1 MPICNRRSEQVMDT
15 KMYAAPDTPGADQA
29 NAAFDPARLAQD
41 KSSRIASI
49 AGLILTLATVAM
61 IVVAARQLSLETIM
75 AMLPTKPVFWIG
87 FALLYMLIPLSEW
100 VIFHRLWGIP
110 ASGMVALTRKY
121 VANEVVLGYLGEA
134 KFYTWARQ
142 HVRLETA
149 PFGAIKDVAIL
160 SAMVGNLV
168 TLALLIA
175 AWPLLRTSEIG
186 LDLRS
191 TMMSLA
197 VVLGS
202 SIVILVLRRKLFSL
216 PRHELQF
223 ISLVHLVRVVA
234 GLILT
239 AYVWNLA
246 LPGLDNSAWLLL
258 ATLRMLVT
266 RLPLIANKD
275 LVFATLAMFTLGDV
289 PNLAPMLAM
298 FAALI
303 LAAHVV
309 VGSLTTLSEFVT
321 SRHNLATAL
330 RKSK

>member
-1 MPICNRRSEQVMDT
+1 MDSKGFSQGPST
-15 KMYAAPDTPGADQA
+15 LQQNVAE
-29 NAAFDPARLAQD
+29 FDPTSLSEDR
-41 KSSRIASI
+41 SSRIASVV
-49 AGLILTLATVAM
+49 GLVLTLATIAM
-61 IVVAARQLSLETIM
+61 IIVAARELSLQAIM
-75 AMLPTKPVFWIG
+75 AMLPTRPLFWIA

-110 ASGMVALTRKY
+110 ASGIVALTRKY

-142 HVRLETA
+142 NVRLETA

-168 TLALLIA
+168 TLVLLALV
-175 AWPLLRTSEIG
+175 WPLLRTSAIG

-191 TMMSLA
+191 TMLSLA

-202 SIVILVLRRKLFSL
+202 SILILVLRSKLFSL
-216 PRHELQF
+216 PRADLKF

-234 GLILT
+234 FVLLT
-239 AYVWNLA
+239 AFVWHLA
-246 LPGLDNSAWLLL
+246 LPGLDSSAWLLL

-275 LVFATLAMFTLGDV
+275 LVFATLAMFTLGNV
-289 PNLAPMLAM
+289 PHLAPMLAM
-298 FAALI
+298 IAALI
-303 LAAHVV
+303 LASHIV
-309 VGSLTTLSEFVT
+309 VGSLTALSELVFSKRSFTV
-321 SRHNLATAL
+321 SL
-330 RKSK
+330 RKDG

>member
-1 MPICNRRSEQVMDT
+1 MET
-15 KMYAAPDTPGADQA
+15 KAFSQGSPTLQQDAAE
-29 NAAFDPARLAQD
+29 FDPASLNDD
-41 KSSRIASI
+41 KSSRIARLV
-49 AGLILTLATVAM
+49 GLVLTLATIAM
-61 IVVAARQLSLETIM
+61 IIAAARELSVQSIM
-75 AMLPTKPVFWIG
+75 AMLPTRPIFWIA

-110 ASGMVALTRKY
+110 ASGIVALTRKY

-142 HVRLETA
+142 NVRLETA

-160 SAMVGNLV
+160 SAIVGNLV
-168 TLALLIA
+168 TLALLVM
-175 AWPLLRTSEIG
+175 AWPLLRTSSIG

-191 TMMSLA
+191 TMLSLA

-202 SIVILVLRRKLFSL
+202 SILILVLRRKLFSL
-216 PRHELQF
+216 PRTELKF

-234 GLILT
+234 FVLLT
-239 AYVWNLA
+239 AFVWYLA
-246 LPGLDNSAWLLL
+246 LPGLDSSDWLLL

-298 FAALI
+298 IAALI
-303 LAAHVV
+303 IAAHIV
-309 VGSLTTLSEFVT
+309 VGSLAALSELVSSKDRFAA
-321 SRHNLATAL
+321 SL
-330 RKSK
+330 RKDG

>member
-1 MPICNRRSEQVMDT
+1 MHT
-15 KMYAAPDTPGADQA
+15 KLSGQ
-29 NAAFDPARLAQD
+29 NAAGTDQPAAEFDPASLTED

-49 AGLILTLATVAM
+49 VGLILTIATVAM
-61 IVVAARQLSLETIM
+61 IIVAADQLSLETIM
-75 AMLPTKPVFWIG
+75 AMLPTQPLFWIA

-100 VIFHRLWGIP
+100 FIFHRLWGIP
-110 ASGMVALTRKY
+110 ASGIVALTRKY
-121 VANEVVLGYLGEA
+121 VANEIVLGYLGEA

-160 SAMVGNLV
+160 STMVGNLV

-175 AWPLLRTSEIG
+175 AWPLLKSSEIG

-191 TMMSLA
+191 TVLSLS

-216 PRHELQF
+216 PRSELQF
-223 ISLVHLVRVVA
+223 ISLVHLARVV
-234 GLILT
+234 GSLLLT
-239 AYVWNLA
+239 AYVWHLA
-246 LPGLDNSAWLLL
+246 LPGVDSTAWLLL

-275 LVFATLAMFTLGDV
+275 LVFATLALFTLGNV
-289 PNLAPMLAM
+289 PQLAPMLAM
-298 FAALI
+298 IAGLI
-303 LAAHVV
+303 LATHIV
-309 VGSLTTLSEFVT
+309 VGGLATLSEFIT
-321 SRHNLATAL
+321 SKHGLVSAW
-330 RKSK
+330 RKSS